1 MKGKL
6 FLIHWNAPEAEE
18 FARPLRQDGWQVTV
32 EAEDGARA
40 ARQILS
46 SVPDVMVVYLTK
58 LPSHGV
64 GTAYYLRSVRQTR
77 QMPIVFVGG
86 QQEAVA
92 KAKDKVPDAKCIN
105 PDELETVLTPLSQ

>member
-18 FARPLRQDGWQVTV
+18 LAKSLRNDGWDVVT

-40 ARQILS
+40 ARQILGA
-46 SVPDVMVVYLTK
+46 VPDAMVVYLNR

-64 GTAYYLRSVRQTR
+64 GTAYYLRSVRETR
-77 QMPIVFVGG
+77 HMPIVFVDGEE
-86 QQEAVA
+86 EAVE
-92 KAKDKVPDAKCIN
+92 KAKDKVPDALFAS
-105 PDELETVLTPLSQ
+105 DTELEEVLTPLSK